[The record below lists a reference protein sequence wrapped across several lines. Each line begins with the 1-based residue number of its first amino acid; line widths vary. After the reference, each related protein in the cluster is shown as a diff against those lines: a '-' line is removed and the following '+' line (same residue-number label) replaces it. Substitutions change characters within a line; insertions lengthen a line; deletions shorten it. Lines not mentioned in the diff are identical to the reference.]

1 MDATC
6 TQQVTPCPRTN
17 WAPTL
22 PVSRPIQASGHARF
36 DPQLCQELPP
46 TPTLPQWSD
55 PNSGYLGP
63 VARLQGMALP
73 ASHLALTPEPGFTH
87 QWVGNSPG
95 VLWTLAM
102 PTSEPALAPGPMG
115 LCSQLPWDQ
124 VPLMN
129 HWQPPHRVG
138 PSNQACD
145 TAYRAHPQQQREHP
159 LEQGSPT
166 SRI

>member
-1 MDATC
+1 
-6 TQQVTPCPRTN
+6 
-17 WAPTL
+17 
-22 PVSRPIQASGHARF
+22 
-36 DPQLCQELPP
+36 
-46 TPTLPQWSD
+46 
-55 PNSGYLGP
+55 
-63 VARLQGMALP
+63 MALP
-73 ASHLALTPEPGFTH
+73 ASHLALTPGPGFTH

-124 VPLMN
+124 APLMN
-129 HWQPPHRVG
+129 RWQPPHKVG

-166 SRI
+166 LRI